1 VFKKRIFGVDF
12 NVFRLFT
19 RCPGMIKMDTIG
31 DAYIVAT
38 LLPPCT
44 SLSEA
49 GDVAGCTS
57 SFKEQLQAACKG
69 ALEVARAMLE
79 AMEEHQ
85 RITGSKL
92 QCRIGLSVGPVVA
105 GVIGRL
111 QVHYSFFETVGLLHS
126 LVAACTL
133 SVAAMLPEESI

>member
-1 VFKKRIFGVDF
+1 
-12 NVFRLFT
+12 
-19 RCPGMIKMDTIG
+19 MDTIG

-44 SLSEA
+44 TTSDNEDTA
-49 GDVAGCTS
+49 GIS
-57 SFKEQLQAACKG
+57 SSVKKHQLQLQAACKG

-79 AMEEHQ
+79 AMEEH
-85 RITGSKL
+85 RRMTGTQL

-111 QVHYSFFETVGLLHS
+111 QVLYE
-126 LVAACTL
+126 
-133 SVAAMLPEESI
+133 